1 MSVQNGDILCD
12 LQLADQYSVL
22 RTEYLRNSGASCL
35 KAVWPDG
42 TVRCYDASNGRLIP
56 QSEAE
61 DLYFTGNTDSD
72 ETKETGFDIDMVMDM
87 GFAAAE
93 DTHSDKA
100 DHSDKANNSD
110 KADTTYTETASAR
123 DSHNREYLTDK
134 YRLQIIPGGIVIF
147 DITTGDN
154 LGELDVDADVS
165 FISRTGDDLLI
176 GCFVPEDGSRFALLL
191 NKNFETLAELPDL
204 CDLLDG
210 ALFFDNGDG
219 SIRKTPVYTL
229 PELLDAASGL

>member
-12 LQLADQYSVL
+12 LQLADQDSVL

-72 ETKETGFDIDMVMDM
+72 ETKETVYDIDMDM

-110 KADTTYTETASAR
+110 K
-123 DSHNREYLTDK
+123 DK

>member
-1 MSVQNGDILCD
+1 MCD
-12 LQLADQYSVL
+12 LQLPDQDSLL
-22 RTEYLRNSGASCL
+22 RTEYLRNAGASCL
-35 KAVWPDG
+35 KAVWSDG

-61 DLYFTGNTDSD
+61 DLCFTGNTESGEAEKMSYDTSV
-72 ETKETGFDIDMVMDM
+72 DMNPV
-87 GFAAAE
+87 AAE
-93 DTHSDKA
+93 
-100 DHSDKANNSD
+100 N
-110 KADTTYTETASAR
+110 ADTDTISVM

-147 DITTGDN
+147 DRTTGDN

-165 FISRTGDDLLI
+165 FLSRTGDDLLI

-210 ALFFDNGDG
+210 ALFFDNGKG